1 MGPRT
6 WKIISQLRAYCDLEY
21 GKRSKLAKAL
31 GLQRQVLTHWFANR
45 KQPTSEQIL
54 MIQEF
59 LRNAE
64 GENRI
69 RNRAVITMFDGDR
82 IERFF
87 TLLEAVAAAQNWYSK
102 LAGRKLPQWNYRI
115 QNFDDFAEAIDD
127 YKVRIARSLRYGE
140 NYEHKLRLSVFRH
153 PLRVD

>member
-6 WKIISQLRAYCDLEY
+6 WKIISRLKTYCDLEY
-21 GKRSKLAKAL
+21 GRRSKLARAL

-45 KQPTSEQIL
+45 KQPSSEQIL

-59 LRNAE
+59 LRDLE
-64 GENRI
+64 SENRM

-82 IERFF
+82 IDRYT

-102 LAGRKLPQWNYRI
+102 LAGRKLPKWNYRI
-115 QNFDDFAEAIDD
+115 GNFDDFAEAIDD
-127 YKVRIARSLRYGE
+127 YKVRIARSLRYGK
-140 NYEHKLRLSVFRH
+140 NYHQKLRLTVLRH
-153 PLRVD
+153 PLRID

>member
-21 GKRSKLAKAL
+21 GRRSKLARTL
-31 GLQRQVLTHWFANR
+31 GLQRQVLTHWFTNR

-59 LRNAE
+59 LRNLD
-64 GENRI
+64 GQDRI
-69 RNRAVITMFDGDR
+69 RNPLVITMFDGDR
-82 IERFF
+82 IERYT
-87 TLLEAVAAAQNWYSK
+87 TLLEAVAAAQDWYSK
-102 LAGRKLPQWNYRI
+102 LAGRKLPKWDYRI

-127 YKVRIARSLRYGE
+127 YKVRIAKSLRYGK
-140 NYEHKLRLSVFRH
+140 NYEQKLRLSVFRQ
-153 PLRVD
+153 LTQD